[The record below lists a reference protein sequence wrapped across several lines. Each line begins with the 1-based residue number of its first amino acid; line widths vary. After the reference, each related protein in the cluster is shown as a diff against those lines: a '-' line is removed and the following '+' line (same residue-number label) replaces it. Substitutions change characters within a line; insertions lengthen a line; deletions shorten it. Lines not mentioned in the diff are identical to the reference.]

1 MADLSVNYMGLKL
14 KNPIIAG
21 SSGLMNS
28 IRELKEVAEHGAG
41 AVVLKSIFEEQIRH
55 ETEKMI
61 NEQQDNRMA
70 PMQKGLGNIM
80 DTRPYDFAEAL
91 DYISNFAKEHT
102 LNEYLNFI
110 TEAKKAID
118 IPVIASINCVTPYD
132 WHYFA
137 RRIQAAGADAIEL
150 NIYILPS
157 NPEKLGA
164 DNEKV
169 IFEVAEAVRK
179 MVSIPVSVKVSY
191 YYSGLAHTMVELS
204 NSGIK
209 GLVLFNRP
217 FHPDININTLE
228 LTTEHLL
235 SDANEYSHTLRW
247 MAILA
252 GRVGCD
258 LVASTGI
265 HNYESA
271 VKQIL
276 AGATAVQMVSA
287 IYKNGASSISDAIK
301 GMESWMDSKGFKTVA
316 DFRGKLSQV
325 NIANP
330 AEFERV
336 QFMKLYSKIV

>member
-1 MADLSVNYMGLKL
+1 MTDLSVNYMGLKL
-14 KNPIIAG
+14 RNPIIAG
-21 SSGLMNS
+21 SSGLTNS
-28 IRELKEVAEHGAG
+28 IRELKEIADHGAG
-41 AVVLKSIFEEQIRH
+41 AVVLKSIFEEQIRY
-55 ETEKMI
+55 ETDTLLSK
-61 NEQQDNRMA
+61 QDSAMD

-91 DYISNFAKEHT
+91 DYIRNYAREHT

-137 RRIQAAGADAIEL
+137 RRIQSAGADALEL

-157 NPEKLGA
+157 NPARSGP

-169 IFEVAEAVRK
+169 VFEVAEAIRK

-191 YYSGLAHTMVELS
+191 YYSGLARTMIELS
-204 NSGIK
+204 NTGIK

-228 LTTEHLL
+228 VTNEHLF

-265 HNYESA
+265 HNYEAA
-271 VKQIL
+271 VKQLL
-276 AGATAVQMVSA
+276 AGATAVQVVSTL
-287 IYKNGASSISDAIK
+287 YKHGITQISQVVK
-301 GMESWMDSKGFKTVA
+301 GMEGWMNEKGFKSVA

-325 NIANP
+325 NVVNP